1 MMHMADSKGRSFLA
15 VKVEAAPGSD
25 LRKQEIAGTKR
36 QTNGPAGRRTGGEQ
50 GTKRERERE
59 SERQT
64 NGPAGRRTGREQG
77 TKRERERRDR
87 QTAGQPASQTA
98 RQPARQTDK
107 NKRVSGSSMNS
118 SLRRR
123 VKRLSLKNR
132 IIAPSAGTQHAKLYK
147 LRTGHE
153 ARPCLL
159 GAAS

>member
-1 MMHMADSKGRSFLA
+1 MADSKGRSFLA

-25 LRKQEIAGTKR
+25 LRKQEIAGTTR

-59 SERQT
+59 READERTGGQTDRARARDKEREREERQT
-64 NGPAGRRTGREQG
+64 NSRT
-77 TKRERERRDR
+77 
-87 QTAGQPASQTA
+87 ASQPDSQTA

-107 NKRVSGSSMNS
+107 KKRVSGSSMNS

-132 IIAPSAGTQHAKLYK
+132 IIAPSAGMQHAKLYK